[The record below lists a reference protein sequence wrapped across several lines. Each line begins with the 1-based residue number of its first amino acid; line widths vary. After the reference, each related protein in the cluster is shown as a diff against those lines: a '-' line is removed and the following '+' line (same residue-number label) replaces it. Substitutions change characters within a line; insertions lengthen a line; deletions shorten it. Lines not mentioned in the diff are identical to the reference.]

1 MKKPVRHFTK
11 AEWDRFAYACPN
23 YVGRWEPTPYLLDR
37 VAAGEVPKEYIGRRN
52 MLSYEDGVGTVLLT
66 EASTSSSTRKEY
78 DNGTFYSQ

>member
-1 MKKPVRHFTK
+1 MYEQEHEK
-11 AEWDRFAYACPN
+11 ARSPLHDACPN

-66 EASTSSSTRKEY
+66 EGVHFVIDEE
-78 DNGTFYSQ
+78 GV